1 MRDLLIRRRNLLIR
15 KQEEELNIRA
25 VCFKAD
31 GEQTVT
37 IKQVNVRNKVFQYSY
52 DGVTWESWD
61 LTPLPFG
68 GSTKVYVRGY
78 NKTLSFDSSQ
88 YEYFSFSTDAYV
100 YVSGIVE
107 SLLDGDNEVLAYG
120 TQGILRQLFYN
131 QTALRSAE
139 NLRFEA
145 QSTATDI
152 VSVYALMFDGC
163 TNLLYAPKVLP
174 ANDFKGSYN
183 YQYMFRGCK
192 SLITAPELPAT
203 TLGSEC
209 YQYMFYGCTSLVNAP
224 ELPATTLTLK
234 CYQYMFYGCTSLVN
248 APELPATTLSQYCYQ
263 YMFQGCTS
271 LLTAPK
277 IMAMTT
283 AYGSQKG
290 MFKNCTGLINAP
302 ELPATNLSTG
312 CYVEMFRGC
321 TSLVNTPEL
330 PATTLISY
338 CYQHMFRNCKSIKS
352 IKCRA
357 KVKADGATEGWL
369 DYVESPSGTFYGYSE
384 YGWPSGASGIPTTW
398 TFEELT
404 D

>member
-1 MRDLLIRRRNLLIR
+1 MSDLLIRRRNLLIR

-25 VCFKAD
+25 VCFRAD

-37 IKQVNVRNKVFQYSY
+37 IKQVNITTAKVFQYSY
-52 DGVTWESWD
+52 DGVTWESWN

-68 GSTKVYVRGY
+68 GPTKVYVRGY
-78 NKTLSFDSSQ
+78 NKLLSYDNNS

-107 SLLDGDNEVLAYG
+107 SLLDGDNEVLTYG
-120 TQGILRQLFYN
+120 TQGILRQLFYK

-145 QSTATDI
+145 QSTPENI

-183 YQYMFRGCK
+183 YQYMFRNCT

-203 TLGSEC
+203 RLGSEC

-224 ELPATTLTLK
+224 ELPATNLSEY
-234 CYQYMFYGCTSLVN
+234 CYQYMFYACTSLK
-248 APELPATTLSQYCYQ
+248 T
-263 YMFQGCTS
+263 
-271 LLTAPK
+271 
-277 IMAMTT
+277 I
-283 AYGSQKG
+283 
-290 MFKNCTGLINAP
+290 
-302 ELPATNLSTG
+302 
-312 CYVEMFRGC
+312 R
-321 TSLVNTPEL
+321 
-330 PATTLISY
+330 
-338 CYQHMFRNCKSIKS
+338 
-352 IKCRA
+352 CRA
-357 KVKADGATEGWL
+357 KVKANDATLNWL
-369 DYVESPSGTFYGYSE
+369 NGVKTEGTFYGHSE
-384 YGWPSGASGIPTTW
+384 YGWSSDANGIPTTW

>member
-1 MRDLLIRRRNLLIR
+1 MSELLLRRRNLLMR
-15 KQEEELNIRA
+15 KQEEEMNIRA

-37 IKQVNVRNKVFQYSY
+37 IKQVNITSAKVFQYSY

-68 GSTKVYVRGY
+68 GSTRVYVRGY
-78 NKTLSFDSSQ
+78 NKTLSYDASH

-107 SLLDGDNEVLAYG
+107 SLLDGDNEVLALG
-120 TQGILRQLFYN
+120 TQGILRQLFYQ

-145 QSTATDI
+145 QSTPTNV

-163 TNLLYAPKVLP
+163 TNLLYAPKALP

-183 YQYMFRGCK
+183 YQYMFRNCK

-203 TLGSEC
+203 KLADRC

-224 ELPATTLTLK
+224 ELPATTLTPS

-248 APELPATTLSQYCYQ
+248 APELPATTLTPNCYQ
-263 YMFQGCTS
+263 YMFYGCTS
-271 LLTAPK
+271 LV
-277 IMAMTT
+277 
-283 AYGSQKG
+283 
-290 MFKNCTGLINAP
+290 NAP
-302 ELPATNLSTG
+302 ELPATIMAG
-312 CYVEMFRGC
+312 YCYNSMFYSC
-321 TSLVNTPEL
+321 TSLVNAPEL
-330 PATTLISY
+330 PATTLTPN
-338 CYQHMFRNCKSIKS
+338 CYQYMFYSCTSLKTVRCK
-352 IKCRA
+352 A
-357 KVKADGATEGWL
+357 KVKAIDSTYHWL
-369 DYVESPSGTFYGYSE
+369 WYVAASGTFYGYSE
-384 YGWPSGASGIPTTW
+384 YGWSSEASGIPTTW

>member
-1 MRDLLIRRRNLLIR
+1 MSELLLRRRNLLLR
-15 KQEEELNIRA
+15 KQEEMNIRA
-25 VCFKAD
+25 VCLEAD

-37 IKQVNVRNKVFQYSY
+37 IKQVNISSAKVFQYSY

-78 NKTLSFDSSQ
+78 NKALSYTNSI

-107 SLLDGDNEVLAYG
+107 SLLDGDNEVLTLG
-120 TQGILRQLFYN
+120 TQGILRQLFY
-131 QTALRSAE
+131 QQKALRSAE
-139 NLRFEA
+139 GLRFEA
-145 QSTATDI
+145 QSAPNDV

-183 YQYMFRGCK
+183 YQYMFRNCQ

-203 TLGSEC
+203 ALGSEC

-224 ELPATTLTLK
+224 ELPATTLTPN

-248 APELPATTLSQYCYQ
+248 APELPATTLTEKCY
-263 YMFQGCTS
+263 YSMFRNCSS
-271 LLTAPK
+271 LV
-277 IMAMTT
+277 
-283 AYGSQKG
+283 
-290 MFKNCTGLINAP
+290 NAP
-302 ELPATNLSTG
+302 ELPATTLAAQ
-312 CYVEMFRGC
+312 CYQNMFYGC
-321 TSLVNTPEL
+321 TSLKT
-330 PATTLISY
+330 I
-338 CYQHMFRNCKSIKS
+338 R
-352 IKCRA
+352 CRA
-357 KVKADGATEGWL
+357 MVTASSATLYWL
-369 DYVESPSGTFYGYSE
+369 YGVSSSGTFYGRSE
-384 YGWPSGASGIPTTW
+384 YGWPSGVSGIPSGW
-398 TFEELT
+398 EFVELT

>member
-1 MRDLLIRRRNLLIR
+1 MDLQPTESIDMSELLFRRRNLLLR
-15 KQEEELNIRA
+15 KQEELNIRA
-25 VCFKAD
+25 VCFEAD

-37 IKQVNVRNKVFQYSY
+37 IKQVNISSAKVFQYSY

-78 NKTLSFDSSQ
+78 NKSLSYSNTI
-88 YEYFSFSTDAYV
+88 YEYFSFSTDAFV

-107 SLLDGDNEVLAYG
+107 SLLDGDNEVLTLS
-120 TQGILRQLFYN
+120 TQGILRQLFYR

-145 QSTATDI
+145 QSTADGI

-163 TNLLYAPKVLP
+163 TNLLHAPKVLP
-174 ANDFKGSYN
+174 ANDFKGAYN
-183 YQYMFRGCK
+183 YQYMFRDCK

-203 TLGSEC
+203 VLGSEC

-224 ELPATTLTLK
+224 ELPATTLTEK
-234 CYQYMFYGCTSLVN
+234 CYQYMFYGCTSLLTAPKIMAMTTAPGSQKGMFKNCTSLVNAPELPATNLGIGCYVEMFDGCTSLVN

-263 YMFQGCTS
+263 YMFRSC
-271 LLTAPK
+271 
-277 IMAMTT
+277 
-283 AYGSQKG
+283 
-290 MFKNCTGLINAP
+290 KN
-302 ELPATNLSTG
+302 
-312 CYVEMFRGC
+312 
-321 TSLVNTPEL
+321 
-330 PATTLISY
+330 
-338 CYQHMFRNCKSIKS
+338 IKS

-357 KVKADGATEGWL
+357 KVKATGATNNWL
-369 DYVESPSGTFYGYSE
+369 DYAESPSGTFYGHSE
-384 YGWPSGASGIPTTW
+384 YGWATGASGIPSGW
-398 TFEELT
+398 EFVELT

>member
-1 MRDLLIRRRNLLIR
+1 MSDLLIRRRNLLIR
-15 KQEEELNIRA
+15 KQEEEMNIRA

-31 GEQTVT
+31 GKQTVT
-37 IKQVNVRNKVFQYSY
+37 IKQVNISSAKVFQYSY

-68 GSTKVYVRGY
+68 GPTKVYVRGY
-78 NKTLSFDSSQ
+78 NNTLSYSNTI

-107 SLLDGDNEVLAYG
+107 SLLDGDNEVLALG
-120 TQGILRQLFYN
+120 TQGILRQLFYQ

-145 QSTATDI
+145 QSTAPNI

-174 ANDFKGSYN
+174 ANDFKGSYG
-183 YQYMFRGCK
+183 YQYMFRNCT

-203 TLGSEC
+203 ALGSEC

-224 ELPATTLTLK
+224 KLPATTLTSK
-234 CYQYMFYGCTSLVN
+234 CYQYMFYGCKSLVN
-248 APELPATTLSQYCYQ
+248 APELPATVLESECYQ
-263 YMFQGCTS
+263 YMFYKCTS
-271 LLTAPK
+271 LKT
-277 IMAMTT
+277 I
-283 AYGSQKG
+283 
-290 MFKNCTGLINAP
+290 
-302 ELPATNLSTG
+302 
-312 CYVEMFRGC
+312 R
-321 TSLVNTPEL
+321 
-330 PATTLISY
+330 
-338 CYQHMFRNCKSIKS
+338 
-352 IKCRA
+352 CRA
-357 KVKADGATEGWL
+357 KVSATLATNRWSDGV
-369 DYVESPSGTFYGYSE
+369 YPSGTFYGYSE
-384 YGWPSGASGIPTTW
+384 YGWSSGGSGIPTAW